1 MSNPLEYKVQDLFEA
16 FVFMRRQGAAP
27 DHALQELKRLRPV
40 ISTAERE
47 QIAGL
52 IRQWEMN
59 EGLHHPPN
67 PNAKISPPPPPKPA
81 IPPSADTDI
90 ACPQCGKTNPSH
102 AGYCYACG
110 TLLVKAGVAQG
121 TQQLI
126 VEDEGL
132 VGTTFG
138 SLSNL
143 ILKVQGFDNDQI
155 KLVMQDSQEMIIGR
169 TAPDSVLVP
178 DIDLTKFNGKD
189 MGVSRVHA
197 TLRYR
202 DNTITITDMGS
213 VNHTYLNGERVYPQE
228 VRVLRDGDELKLGR
242 LVIKILFEKQLRR
255 IRPSTPGK

>member
-1 MSNPLEYKVQDLFEA
+1 MSNPLEYSVQDLFEA

-40 ISTAERE
+40 ISTGERE
-47 QIAGL
+47 QIANM

-67 PNAKISPPPPPKPA
+67 PSAKITPPPPKTA
-81 IPPSADTDI
+81 TAPPTKEILCSK
-90 ACPQCGKTNPSH
+90 CGKPNPYH

-110 TLLVKAGVAQG
+110 TLLMKTDAMQG

-132 VGTTFG
+132 KGTTFG

-143 ILKVQGFDNDQI
+143 VLKVQGFDNTPI
-155 KLVMQDSQEMIIGR
+155 KVIIEEAKDMIIGR

-178 DIDLTKFNGKD
+178 DIDLTQFNGKD

-202 DNTITITDMGS
+202 DNAITITDMGS
-213 VNHTYLNGERVYPQE
+213 VNHTYLNNERVYPQE
-228 VRVLRDGDELKLGR
+228 VRVLRDNDELKLGR
-242 LVIKILFEKQLRR
+242 LVIHILFERQLRR
-255 IRPSTPGK
+255 IRPSNLE

>member
-1 MSNPLEYKVQDLFEA
+1 MSNPLEYKIQDLFEA

-67 PNAKISPPPPPKPA
+67 PNAKISPPPPPKSSMPE
-81 IPPSADTDI
+81 PPTDDI
-90 ACPQCGKTNPSH
+90 ACPQCGKPNPPH

-110 TLLVKAGVAQG
+110 TLLVKTGISQG

-132 VGTTFG
+132 AGTTFG
-138 SLSNL
+138 NLSNL
-143 ILKVQGFDNDQI
+143 ILIVQGYDSDPI
-155 KLVMQDSQEMIIGR
+155 KLAMDDSKEMIMGR

-178 DIDLTKFNGKD
+178 DVDLTRYDGKD
-189 MGVSRVHA
+189 RGVSRVHA

-202 DNTITITDMGS
+202 DNAITITDMGS

-242 LVIKILFEKQLRR
+242 LVMRVVFEKQLRR
-255 IRPSTPGK
+255 IR